1 MNCEAVR
8 EMLWAYLEKELTAAE
23 AVKIEEHLKNCADCR
38 EELKFQQEM
47 METLSGLPDEE
58 LPDGYHAELM
68 QKLQVEAAPNV
79 VSFPVKKKK
88 QPMYKQWGMIAA
100 AVMVVVAAGGM
111 NGMLEMRESQN
122 AAVQEMQAKD
132 MAAPA
137 NAAGETMAVYDSVE
151 DVDSPEPVYQNS
163 KTMSKNV
170 VSEDTVV
177 YEGASVEESLSSPL
191 AIVRTV
197 EVKATD
203 SATLTAENMDKVRLD
218 LEKAIYIAE
227 GYEEAA
233 TEENMIIAV
242 IPVETFAS
250 FVDEMENMGTLVWT
264 MQAEPDENMAF
275 RTIEIKLN

>member
-8 EMLWAYLEKELTAAE
+8 EMLWAYLEKETTAEE

-88 QPMYKQWGMIAA
+88 QPVYKQWGMIAA

-170 VSEDTVV
+170 VSEDSVV
-177 YEGASVEESLSSPL
+177 YEGASVEESLSSLL

-218 LEKAIYIAE
+218 LEKAISIAE
-227 GYEEAA
+227 GYEEVA
-233 TEENMIIAV
+233 TEEDLIIAV

>member
-8 EMLWAYLEKELTAAE
+8 EMLWAYLEKEITAEE
-23 AVKIEEHLKNCADCR
+23 AVEIEEHLKNCADCR
-38 EELKFQQEM
+38 EELNFQQEM

-68 QKLQVEAAPNV
+68 QKLQAEAAPNV
-79 VSFPVKKKK
+79 VPFPVKKKK
-88 QPMYKQWGMIAA
+88 QPVYKQWGMIAA

-111 NGMLEMRESQN
+111 NGMLDMRESQN
-122 AAVQEMQAKD
+122 AAVQEMKAKD

-137 NAAGETMAVYDSVE
+137 DASGEAFAVYDSAE
-151 DVDSPEPVYQNS
+151 DTESVEPVYQNS
-163 KTMSKNV
+163 KIMSKNV
-170 VSEDTVV
+170 VSEDVVV
-177 YEGASVEESLSSPL
+177 YEGASVEESASSPI

-203 SATLTAENMDKVRLD
+203 RATLAVENMDMARLS
-218 LEKAIYIAE
+218 LEKAIYTAE
-227 GYEEAA
+227 GYEEVA
-233 TEENMIIAV
+233 TEDDLIIAV
-242 IPVETFAS
+242 IPVETFES
-250 FVDEMENMGTLVWT
+250 FVDEMENMGTLTWT